1 MGLMCVQIIQTHGG
15 AVDPTFSTRCTH
27 LFCESQVSGLFTQVR
42 AQLFWDWEALR
53 DAGTVRLGKV
63 FLPPLKTGNRFSLVS
78 IHLWHV
84 DTSGPWLLCL

>member
-1 MGLMCVQIIQTHGG
+1 MCVQIIQTHGG

-27 LFCESQVSGLFTQVR
+27 LLCKSQVSGLFTQVR

-78 IHLWHV
+78 IYLWHV